1 MWTKLVNLVI
11 RPPRADYDPERH
23 LPGPRFKLG
32 VVPCHR
38 TDLELTGALGLRLQ
52 CSHYRRE
59 DFRDKTEPSPCVIYL
74 HGNSGSRC
82 DATNAVRLLLPMGID
97 VFALDFGG
105 SGLSEGEHV
114 SLGAREKTDVA
125 AVIEHLRTNVR
136 GGRVGKIG
144 LWGTSM
150 GAVTALLAANEDPS
164 IAGIVLDSP
173 FASLRDLM
181 AELVEKWTAG
191 SVIGVPR
198 AATKMAAGWMRSS
211 IKSRASF
218 DIDELEIERVAN
230 ATFCPALFAH
240 GDEDDFI
247 DKAHSARLREKY
259 AGDSKPLLVFDGD
272 HNSPRPAAFF
282 DDVELFFQQTMWET
296 PAETSARRREEAM
309 KTNDA
314 RRNGDVR
321 PSVLESDAESSS
333 EKNEK
338 EKETNRSG
346 ASSSR
351 QKVVSS
357 SSSPRR
363 NAKLENAQRDTV
375 VRVCDVLASPGA
387 SPPSREALGALKSMG
402 FESPRAT
409 YALRRAGGDLEEALA
424 FLLDDDDDDDSSLG
438 RARDSR
444 DVDKG
449 ISATD
454 LCAVSDVGGVSAA
467 SEASAL
473 VASDASDADL
483 ARALAL
489 SLELADA
496 EARAREGEEGRARLF
511 GDE

>member
-1 MWTKLVNLVI
+1 MPSMWTKLVNLVI
-11 RPPRADYDPERH
+11 RPPRAEYDPERH

-32 VVPCHR
+32 GVPCHR
-38 TDLELTGALGLRLQ
+38 TDLELTGALGLRLR

-125 AVIEHLRTNVR
+125 KVIEHLRTNVR

-191 SVIGVPR
+191 GVIGVPR
-198 AATKMAAGWMRSS
+198 AATQIAAGWMRSS
-211 IKSRASF
+211 IKTRASF

-272 HNSPRPAAFF
+272 HNSPRPADFF
-282 DDVELFFQQTMWET
+282 DDVELFFRQTMWET
-296 PAETSARRREEAM
+296 PAETNARRREEAVM
-309 KTNDA
+309 GQSRAPLGGYDRGLTGGTGAGRDSGRGAA
-314 RRNGDVR
+314 RRVA
-321 PSVLESDAESSS
+321 P
-333 EKNEK
+333 
-338 EKETNRSG
+338 
-346 ASSSR
+346 
-351 QKVVSS
+351 
-357 SSSPRR
+357 SSPPGTFFP
-363 NAKLENAQRDTV
+363 NRDVGGV
-375 VRVCDVLASPGA
+375 VRVRDVLASPSA
-387 SPPSREALGALKSMG
+387 SPPSREALETLQSMG
-402 FESPRAT
+402 FDAPRAT
-409 YALRRAGGDLEEALA
+409 YALRRAGGDLAGALT
-424 FLLDDDDDDDSSLG
+424 FLLDDETGALDDVVIRKERRAAEEGASS
-438 RARDSR
+438 
-444 DVDKG
+444 
-449 ISATD
+449 
-454 LCAVSDVGGVSAA
+454 SAA

-483 ARALAL
+483 ARALAM

-496 EARAREGEEGRARLF
+496 EARPRAPRRE
-511 GDE
+511 

>member
-1 MWTKLVNLVI
+1 MPSMWTKLVNLVI
-11 RPPRADYDPERH
+11 RPPRAEYDPERH

-32 VVPCHR
+32 GVPCHR
-38 TDLELTGALGLRLQ
+38 TDLELTGALGLRLK

-82 DATNAVRLLLPMGID
+82 DATNAVRLLLPMGVD

-125 AVIEHLRTNVR
+125 KVIEHLRTNVR

-191 SVIGVPR
+191 GVIGVPR
-198 AATKMAAGWMRSS
+198 AATKIASGWMRSS
-211 IKSRASF
+211 IKTRASF

-272 HNSPRPAAFF
+272 HNSPRPANFF
-282 DDVELFFQQTMWET
+282 DDVELFFRQTMWET
-296 PAETSARRREEAM
+296 PAETSARRREEAG
-309 KTNDA
+309 TA
-314 RRNGDVR
+314 GYSAGIPFGITFGGAGRGDVR
-321 PSVLESDAESSS
+321 GSPSGSPSGSRFSTPPERSAAE
-333 EKNEK
+333 
-338 EKETNRSG
+338 
-346 ASSSR
+346 
-351 QKVVSS
+351 
-357 SSSPRR
+357 
-363 NAKLENAQRDTV
+363 RDNGRV
-375 VRVCDVLASPGA
+375 VRVRDVLASPGA

-402 FESPRAT
+402 FDAPRAT
-409 YALRRAGGDLEEALA
+409 YALRRAGGDLDGALA
-424 FLLDDDDDDDSSLG
+424 FLLDDEE
-438 RARDSR
+438 R
-444 DVDKG
+444 
-449 ISATD
+449 
-454 LCAVSDVGGVSAA
+454 VSDAP
-467 SEASAL
+467 
-473 VASDASDADL
+473 
-483 ARALAL
+483 R
-489 SLELADA
+489 
-496 EARAREGEEGRARLF
+496 ARARPNPSPRKRSRAAVAPSKAPPRRPRRPLWSPRTRATPTWRARSRCRSSWRTPRRARGAPSESRSTEF
-511 GDE
+511 VIF

>member
-32 VVPCHR
+32 GVPCHR
-38 TDLELTGALGLRLQ
+38 TDLELTGALGLRLR

-282 DDVELFFQQTMWET
+282 DDVELFFRQTMWET

-309 KTNDA
+309 NDA
-314 RRNGDVR
+314 RRNGDTSA
-321 PSVLESDAESSS
+321 PSVSRAAENTGVVDARSSGG
-333 EKNEK
+333 EK
-338 EKETNRSG
+338 EKETNR
-346 ASSSR
+346 AEVSSR
-351 QKVVSS
+351 RVA

-363 NAKLENAQRDTV
+363 NAQQRDAHRDTV
-375 VRVCDVLASPGA
+375 VRVRDVLASPGA
-387 SPPSREALGALKSMG
+387 SPPERREALGALKSMG

-424 FLLDDDDDDDSSLG
+424 FLLDDDDDFLDSSRP

-444 DVDKG
+444 NDDDAFV
-449 ISATD
+449 ATD
-454 LCAVSDVGGVSAA
+454 LFAVSDAGGSAA
-467 SEASAL
+467 YEASAL

-496 EARAREGEEGRARLF
+496 EARAREGE
-511 GDE
+511 

>member
-23 LPGPRFKLG
+23 LPGPRFKLVG
-32 VVPCHR
+32 VPCHR
-38 TDLELTGALGLRLQ
+38 TDLELTGALGLRLR

-282 DDVELFFQQTMWET
+282 DDVELFFRQTMWET

-309 KTNDA
+309 NDA
-314 RRNGDVR
+314 RRNGDTSA
-321 PSVLESDAESSS
+321 PSVSRAAENTGVIDARSSGG
-333 EKNEK
+333 EK
-338 EKETNRSG
+338 EKETNR
-346 ASSSR
+346 AEVSSR
-351 QKVVSS
+351 RVA

-363 NAKLENAQRDTV
+363 NAQQRDAHRDTV
-375 VRVCDVLASPGA
+375 VRVRDVLASPGA
-387 SPPSREALGALKSMG
+387 SPPERREALGALKSMG

-424 FLLDDDDDDDSSLG
+424 FLLDDDDDFLDSSRR

-444 DVDKG
+444 NDDDAFV
-449 ISATD
+449 ATD
-454 LCAVSDVGGVSAA
+454 LFAVSDAGGSAA
-467 SEASAL
+467 YEASAL

-496 EARAREGEEGRARLF
+496 EARAREGE
-511 GDE
+511 

>member
-32 VVPCHR
+32 GVPCHR
-38 TDLELTGALGLRLQ
+38 TDLELTGALGLRLR

-282 DDVELFFQQTMWET
+282 DDVELFFRQTMWET

-309 KTNDA
+309 NDA
-314 RRNGDVR
+314 RRNGDTSA
-321 PSVLESDAESSS
+321 PSVSRAAENTGVIDAHSSGG
-333 EKNEK
+333 EK
-338 EKETNRSG
+338 EKETNR
-346 ASSSR
+346 AEVSSR
-351 QKVVSS
+351 RVA

-363 NAKLENAQRDTV
+363 NAQQRDAHRDTV
-375 VRVCDVLASPGA
+375 VRVRDVLASPGA
-387 SPPSREALGALKSMG
+387 SPPERREALGALKSMG

-424 FLLDDDDDDDSSLG
+424 FLLDDDDDFLDSSRR

-444 DVDKG
+444 NDDDAFV
-449 ISATD
+449 ATD
-454 LCAVSDVGGVSAA
+454 LFAVSDAGGSAA
-467 SEASAL
+467 YEASAL

-496 EARAREGEEGRARLF
+496 EARAREGE
-511 GDE
+511 

>member
-1 MWTKLVNLVI
+1 MPSMWIAGELGDP
-11 RPPRADYDPERH
+11 PPRAEYDPERH

-32 VVPCHR
+32 GVPCHR
-38 TDLELTGALGLRLQ
+38 TDLELTGALGLRLK

-82 DATNAVRLLLPMGID
+82 DATNAVRLLLPMGVD

-125 AVIEHLRTNVR
+125 KVIEHLRTNVR

-191 SVIGVPR
+191 GVIGVPR
-198 AATKMAAGWMRSS
+198 AATKIAAGWMRSS
-211 IKSRASF
+211 IKTRASF

-272 HNSPRPAAFF
+272 HNSPRPANFF
-282 DDVELFFQQTMWET
+282 DDVELFFRQTMWET
-296 PAETSARRREEAM
+296 PAETSARRREEAGTAG
-309 KTNDA
+309 KSAGIPFGITFGGA
-314 RRNGDVR
+314 GRGDVR
-321 PSVLESDAESSS
+321 
-333 EKNEK
+333 
-338 EKETNRSG
+338 
-346 ASSSR
+346 
-351 QKVVSS
+351 
-357 SSSPRR
+357 SSPSGSPSGSRFSTPPER
-363 NAKLENAQRDTV
+363 SAAERDNGGRV
-375 VRVCDVLASPGA
+375 VRVRDVLASPGA

-402 FESPRAT
+402 FDAPRAT
-409 YALRRAGGDLEEALA
+409 YALRRAGGDLDGALA
-424 FLLDDDDDDDSSLG
+424 FLLDAGACRTRRQGSARPNPSAEALASRSAIEAPPRRPGVRSGRRGRERRRLGARSRCRSSRRT
-438 RARDSR
+438 RAR
-444 DVDKG
+444 G
-449 ISATD
+449 
-454 LCAVSDVGGVSAA
+454 
-467 SEASAL
+467 
-473 VASDASDADL
+473 
-483 ARALAL
+483 ALAGPFY
-489 SLELADA
+489 
-496 EARAREGEEGRARLF
+496 RIRIF
-511 GDE
+511 

>member
-32 VVPCHR
+32 GVPCHR

-259 AGDSKPLLVFDGD
+259 AGDSKPLLVFNGD

-282 DDVELFFQQTMWET
+282 DDVELFFRQTMWET

-333 EKNEK
+333 GGEK
-338 EKETNRSG
+338 EKETNR

-351 QKVVSS
+351 RVVSS

-424 FLLDDDDDDDSSLG
+424 FLLDDDDDDSSLG

-511 GDE
+511 VDE

>member
-1 MWTKLVNLVI
+1 MPSLWTKLVNLVI
-11 RPPRADYDPERH
+11 RPPRAEYDPERH

-32 VVPCHR
+32 GVPCHR
-38 TDLELTGALGLRLQ
+38 TDLELTGALGLRLK

-82 DATNAVRLLLPMGID
+82 DATNAVRLLLPMGVD

-125 AVIEHLRTNVR
+125 KVIEHLRTNVR

-191 SVIGVPR
+191 GVIGVPR
-198 AATKMAAGWMRSS
+198 AATKIATGWMRSS
-211 IKSRASF
+211 IKTRASF

-272 HNSPRPAAFF
+272 HNSPRPANFF
-282 DDVELFFQQTMWET
+282 DDVELFFRQTMWET
-296 PAETSARRREEAM
+296 PAETSARRREEAG
-309 KTNDA
+309 TAGNSAGIPFGITFDGA
-314 RRNGDVR
+314 GRGDVR
-321 PSVLESDAESSS
+321 GSPSGSPSGSRFSTPPERSAAE
-333 EKNEK
+333 
-338 EKETNRSG
+338 
-346 ASSSR
+346 
-351 QKVVSS
+351 
-357 SSSPRR
+357 
-363 NAKLENAQRDTV
+363 RDNGGRV
-375 VRVCDVLASPGA
+375 VRVRDVLASPGA

-402 FESPRAT
+402 FDAPRAT
-409 YALRRAGGDLEEALA
+409 YALRRAGGDLDGALA
-424 FLLDDDDDDDSSLG
+424 FLLDDEE
-438 RARDSR
+438 R
-444 DVDKG
+444 
-449 ISATD
+449 
-454 LCAVSDVGGVSAA
+454 VSDAPRATREAEPVSAEAFASRGSAIEGASAA

-473 VASDASDADL
+473 VAADASDADL

-496 EARAREGEEGRARLF
+496 EARARRA
-511 GDE
+511 E

>member
-1 MWTKLVNLVI
+1 MPSMWTKLVNLVI
-11 RPPRADYDPERH
+11 RPPRAEYDPERH

-32 VVPCHR
+32 GVPCHR
-38 TDLELTGALGLRLQ
+38 TDLELTGALGLRLK

-82 DATNAVRLLLPMGID
+82 DATNAVRLLLPMGVD

-125 AVIEHLRTNVR
+125 KVIEHLRTNVR

-191 SVIGVPR
+191 GVIGVPR
-198 AATKMAAGWMRSS
+198 AATKIASGWMRSS
-211 IKSRASF
+211 IKTRASF

-272 HNSPRPAAFF
+272 HNSPRPANFF
-282 DDVELFFQQTMWET
+282 DDVELFFRQTMWET
-296 PAETSARRREEAM
+296 PAETSARKREEAG
-309 KTNDA
+309 TA
-314 RRNGDVR
+314 GYSAGIPFGITFGGAGRGDVR
-321 PSVLESDAESSS
+321 GSPSGSPSGSRFSTPPERSAAE
-333 EKNEK
+333 
-338 EKETNRSG
+338 
-346 ASSSR
+346 R
-351 QKVVSS
+351 Q
-357 SSSPRR
+357 RTR
-363 NAKLENAQRDTV
+363 
-375 VRVCDVLASPGA
+375 G
-387 SPPSREALGALKSMG
+387 
-402 FESPRAT
+402 PRARR
-409 YALRRAGGDLEEALA
+409 AGLARRVAAVARGARRAEVDGLRRAARHVRAAPRGRRPGRRARVFA
-424 FLLDDDDDDDSSLG
+424 GRRGARLG
-438 RARDSR
+438 RARARRARPNPSPRKRSR
-444 DVDKG
+444 
-449 ISATD
+449 A
-454 LCAVSDVGGVSAA
+454 
-467 SEASAL
+467 
-473 VASDASDADL
+473 
-483 ARALAL
+483 
-489 SLELADA
+489 A
-496 EARAREGEEGRARLF
+496 EAPSKAPPRRPRRPLWSPRTRATPTWRARSRCRSSWRTPRRARGAPSEGRF
-511 GDE
+511 TEFVIF

>member
-32 VVPCHR
+32 GVPCHR
-38 TDLELTGALGLRLQ
+38 TDLELTGALGLRLR

-282 DDVELFFQQTMWET
+282 DDVELFFRQTMWET

-309 KTNDA
+309 NDA
-314 RRNGDVR
+314 RRSGDTSA
-321 PSVLESDAESSS
+321 PSVSRAAENTGVIDARSSGG
-333 EKNEK
+333 EK
-338 EKETNRSG
+338 EKETNR
-346 ASSSR
+346 AEVSSR
-351 QKVVSS
+351 RVA

-363 NAKLENAQRDTV
+363 NAQQRDAQIDTV
-375 VRVCDVLASPGA
+375 VRVRDVLASPGA
-387 SPPSREALGALKSMG
+387 SPPERREALGALKSMG

-424 FLLDDDDDDDSSLG
+424 FLLDDDDDSFDSSHR

-444 DVDKG
+444 NDDDAFV
-449 ISATD
+449 ATD
-454 LCAVSDVGGVSAA
+454 LFAVGHAGGSAA
-467 SEASAL
+467 YEASAL

-496 EARAREGEEGRARLF
+496 EARAREGE
-511 GDE
+511 